1 MSKLNLFKKKEHKKG
16 YVIHKMT
23 TEYLI
28 CKILNEY
35 SNEEEAE
42 EDLLRLL
49 AHEIT
54 EDDLLSEFDKK
65 QSW

>member
-1 MSKLNLFKKKEHKKG
+1 
-16 YVIHKMT
+16 MT